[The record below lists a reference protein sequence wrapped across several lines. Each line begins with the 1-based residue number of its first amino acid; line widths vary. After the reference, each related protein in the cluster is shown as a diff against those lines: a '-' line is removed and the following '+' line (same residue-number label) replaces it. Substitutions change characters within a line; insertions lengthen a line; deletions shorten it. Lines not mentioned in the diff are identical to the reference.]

1 MTELWKTK
9 GLEPVEV
16 WGDINSSDDF
26 ENLSFREK
34 RLEYSESVFD
44 RDFFSCTAEIRPV
57 DEAQNHFKKYTS
69 DNNICNFIAIL
80 PNTQ

>member
-9 GLEPVEV
+9 GLEPVEM
-16 WGDINSSDDF
+16 WGDIYSSDDF

-44 RDFFSCTAEIRPV
+44 RDFFACTAEIRPV
-57 DEAQNHFKKYTS
+57 DEA
-69 DNNICNFIAIL
+69 
-80 PNTQ
+80 